1 MQLHATN
8 GESNMARYAAS
19 LHAMCNAGFWDE
31 MAEALSVAAS
41 GIAIAQVASQVGVAV
56 VKLKKFCDEVKD
68 VPDDIA
74 DLLQQIDCLDPALWE
89 AETSFEST
97 GLPAMLW
104 NDAAAKRSTTYC
116 RNALKALTEIVDEMA
131 VQINHPKRLNR
142 KVASVKAVLKKDT
155 LKKLEKRLE
164 NAVRMLA
171 LAQQSYLT
179 IQPDIIVEKFTTL
192 VAHLQPAHAHAS
204 SGVVQPYDASDNE
217 NPQAKQ
223 SSRSKAMQ
231 PKSSRERWRQQ
242 AAQLSPLGRFVA
254 SSSEGGYNLVL
265 QAPWWLSQ
273 RSWEF
278 QSYKANSGWRINLRM
293 YSARPRESKV
303 FEVTGNG
310 VPHDLQ
316 RMFDMGLA
324 SPFDYDSTHG
334 RTLLHLALLR
344 NNLAIVRYLLSKG
357 LDLWAK
363 DRYGYLKAAGI
374 DVTRYG
380 RCEMELLRDAAL
392 TRDFVPCR
400 IYHQKYPWKAPDP
413 VWRGVPIRL
422 MGYKYGP
429 EPEDWD
435 VYWSEPTDEFAGD
448 FWGLVENPPLQVPG
462 AWDPSFDDEA

>member
-1 MQLHATN
+1 
-8 GESNMARYAAS
+8 
-19 LHAMCNAGFWDE
+19 

-41 GIAIAQVASQVGVAV
+41 SIAIAQVTSQVGIAV

-89 AETSFEST
+89 AENSFEST

-142 KVASVKAVLKKDT
+142 KVASVKVILRKDT

-164 NAVRMLA
+164 NAVRMLT

-179 IQPDIIVEKFTTL
+179 RADP
-192 VAHLQPAHAHAS
+192 
-204 SGVVQPYDASDNE
+204 
-217 NPQAKQ
+217 KQ
-223 SSRSKAMQ
+223 SSSSHRRSDGDSKLRNCLLLADFSRAP
-231 PKSSRERWRQQ
+231 PKVVIALYYKPR
-242 AAQLSPLGRFVA
+242 
-254 SSSEGGYNLVL
+254 GGSLN
-265 QAPWWLSQ
+265 
-273 RSWEF
+273 
-278 QSYKANSGWRINLRM
+278 
-293 YSARPRESKV
+293 ARPRDSEV
-303 FEVTGNG
+303 FKVTGNG

-334 RTLLHLALLR
+334 RTLLHLAIIEE
-344 NNLAIVRYLLSKG
+344 NLAMVPYLLGKG
-357 LDLWAK
+357 LDLGAK
-363 DRYGYLKAAGI
+363 DRYGTLKAAGI
-374 DVTRYG
+374 NVTGYG
-380 RCEMELLRDAAL
+380 CREMELLRDTAL

-400 IYHQKYPWKAPDP
+400 LYYQAQPWKVPDP
-413 VWRGVPIRL
+413 VWRGVSIRL

-448 FWGLVENPPLQVPG
+448 FWELVENPPLQVPG
-462 AWDPSFDDEA
+462 AWDPNFNDED

>member
-1 MQLHATN
+1 
-8 GESNMARYAAS
+8 
-19 LHAMCNAGFWDE
+19 
-31 MAEALSVAAS
+31 MAEALGVAAS
-41 GIAIAQVASQVGVAV
+41 GISIAQVTSQVGVVV

-89 AETSFEST
+89 AENSFEST

-116 RNALKALTEIVDEMA
+116 RNALKSLTEIVDEMA
-131 VQINHPKRLNR
+131 VQINHSKRLNR
-142 KVASVKAVLKKDT
+142 KVASMKVALRKDT

-164 NAVRMLA
+164 NAVRMLT

-179 IQPDIIVEKFTTL
+179 ALTRIQPDIIVQKFTTL
-192 VAHLQPAHAHAS
+192 VAHLQPSHARTS
-204 SGVVQPYDASDNE
+204 SGVIQPCDASDND

-223 SSRSKAMQ
+223 PSRSKAIQ
-231 PKSSRERWRQQ
+231 LKTSRERWRQQ
-242 AAQLSPLGRFVA
+242 AAELSPFGRFVA
-254 SSSEGGYNLVL
+254 SSFEGGCSLVL

-278 QSYKANSGWRINLRM
+278 QSYKANSGWRINLRT
-293 YSARPRESKV
+293 YSARPEESEVFKV
-303 FEVTGNG
+303 AKNG

-324 SPFDYDSTHG
+324 SPFDYDSAFG
-334 RTLLHLALLR
+334 RTLLHVALQT
-344 NNLAIVRYLLSKG
+344 NNLAIVLYLLGKG
-357 LDLWAK
+357 LDLWAE
-363 DRYGYLKAAGI
+363 DHYGIAWVGSLKAAGI
-374 DVTRYG
+374 NVTGYG
-380 RCEMELLRDAAL
+380 RREMELLRDATL
-392 TRDFVPCR
+392 TRDFVPCQETYR
-400 IYHQKYPWKAPDP
+400 VGPWRSPDP
-413 VWRGVPIRL
+413 VWRGVSIRL

-448 FWGLVENPPLQVPG
+448 FWELVENPPLQVPG
-462 AWDPSFDDEA
+462 TWDPSFDDDADWDSSSNED